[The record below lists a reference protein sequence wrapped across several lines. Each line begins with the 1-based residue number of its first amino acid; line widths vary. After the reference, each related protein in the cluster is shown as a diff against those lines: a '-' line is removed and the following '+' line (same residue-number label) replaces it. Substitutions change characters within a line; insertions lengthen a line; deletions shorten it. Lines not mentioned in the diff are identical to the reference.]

1 MTKYDISSTKLYS
14 VTSNTK
20 VVVNALEQDVTIYW
34 IVQSGKEDDI
44 IENLLSKYETLSG
57 HIKVV
62 KKNPGRFPDLHGTVY
77 KRNRSKQQLDCG
89 MRRPPAGLSAMTI
102 SISKKP
108 DVYSYSYN
116 TSFDGEGAITS
127 AIDYVVE
134 RAHLPQLYML
144 EGHGEAELPATFSEQ
159 IERGRTLRSAAF
171 HC

>member
-62 KKNPGRFPDLHGTVY
+62 KKTR
-77 KRNRSKQQLDCG
+77 
-89 MRRPPAGLSAMTI
+89 
-102 SISKKP
+102 
-108 DVYSYSYN
+108 
-116 TSFDGEGAITS
+116 
-127 AIDYVVE
+127 
-134 RAHLPQLYML
+134 
-144 EGHGEAELPATFSEQ
+144 TFSRLSRNSIQ
-159 IERGRTLRSAAF
+159 TKPFKTTA
-171 HC
+171 